1 LVTRGCTL
9 TAAHGDGLRGAF
21 LQSLR
26 GDIGGVRGFGP
37 ILEIGSNGA
46 FKVRWRAACGR

>member
-1 LVTRGCTL
+1 M
-9 TAAHGDGLRGAF
+9 AGAERF
-21 LQSLR
+21 LQSVR

-46 FKVRWRAACGR
+46 F